1 MLAGAGA
8 AGTVA
13 LVGEPELLVLDEP
26 TSALDPATTRSV
38 LECLADINKR
48 FNVTIVIVT
57 HEMSVIRRLCDR
69 AALLHQ
75 GKLLEVVKVRN
86 NQIFAESEIGREL
99 VQED

>member
-1 MLAGAGA
+1 M
-8 AGTVA
+8 
-13 LVGEPELLVLDEP
+13 
-26 TSALDPATTRSV
+26 
-38 LECLADINKR
+38 
-48 FNVTIVIVT
+48 TIVIVT

-75 GKLLEVVKVRN
+75 GKLLEVVDVRN